1 MEKKGEKKNDMV
13 ILVDEGKV
21 DDDVEQADCSYQSP
35 ERIPT
40 EWRATK
46 IVTVPT
52 TTSGKPQSS
61 AHCTFYQLGRTQH
74 LG

>member
-1 MEKKGEKKNDMV
+1 MV